1 MLSSGSSRGYSKVP
15 SLTGIVG
22 IDQQDEDDL
31 DAHLAKDTTSAA
43 AKRSFFFFF
52 GSLTPSATVGS
63 IQPTLGQILSL
74 AFLTLTVLSA
84 ALSLIPFFIISH
96 QILFELT
103 LRHYF
108 PLPLAVYQ
116 TLAVLPTIGLLQL
129 TPNLTQLSVSCWPK
143 RKGELIDDGHVA
155 RHRIYFLVLV
165 FAELSF
171 LLHGLLIPKMF
182 GTFRRLFFVEP
193 DGTTAIEWRD
203 LERTF
208 FWAAFWSGIAALVE
222 MGVVLLGMS
231 LLLCGG
237 QSNTTRMGSAAGRH
251 GSASRMCH
259 DLLRFTRMPEYVYNI
274 LEARGLPKI
283 YQGIVLACLVVTL
296 PSLVLSAHSAHVYL
310 PTRDPPPGNNIGPF
324 CDPVDTTECLMP
336 FPSSYFTRLDTTTVT
351 GRRIDIQEEALK
363 SLYKARGPIHP
374 SYVNEMDGFSTGG
387 PIVFYLEGMRE
398 GNGMGANGSHLP
410 AYDDIASSLTSN
422 SVTLLLD
429 IDAEILVPHFSEFD
443 TIDLLR
449 PSIVMQPASPLR
461 HNTTYAVAVVN
472 AVNSNGVLLSPSA
485 GLTGLLA
492 SDHERSS
499 FYRHQVIPTLQGAAP
514 WISQNGVIIQ
524 MLFDFTTASST
535 SQLGV
540 VRAVRDGTLRQLND
554 AEWNWSRHVEVIKI
568 INRRC
573 RRPKDR
579 IARVI
584 HAQLDVPWFLSIDS
598 PRHRASYI
606 DREALLSDQ
615 LPIESVK
622 FIVLVPCS
630 LVTQNE
636 NATNLTAIVDY
647 GHSFLYSRQELLDST
662 FLHKMANE
670 NGYILVASNWRGMSR
685 LDLPIVLRTFV
696 SEPHLF
702 SSLRDNIIQGYGA
715 RVAIQHFC
723 RRALLDMDFM
733 SFQRPRNLHRD
744 NSTRARYLFYGISQG
759 GVLGGAYAALAG
771 ARDLLDGT
779 ILGNPGTPFSLLMP
793 RSDIF
798 PFYETLMLLNLRYK
812 RHVRI
817 VLSLMQIFWDSV
829 EVSGVLSPP
838 LTEPY
843 PETVIY
849 TGLGDSTV
857 TTLGAEVFARAYG
870 ALIVEGEKNLR
881 PFGLASAQTV
891 DLSKG
896 DGHAMPFPVKSPP
909 SLLNEST
916 VIFTEILYEK
926 EWESISVLSNTSG
939 GKAKEGSGVLYND
952 VHWCT
957 RLDPAL
963 QHQINM
969 FIMKGAFVNP
979 CQEDVD
985 RCIRPNAT
993 C

>member
-1 MLSSGSSRGYSKVP
+1 M
-15 SLTGIVG
+15 
-22 IDQQDEDDL
+22 E
-31 DAHLAKDTTSAA
+31 
-43 AKRSFFFFF
+43 
-52 GSLTPSATVGS
+52 
-63 IQPTLGQILSL
+63 
-74 AFLTLTVLSA
+74 
-84 ALSLIPFFIISH
+84 
-96 QILFELT
+96 
-103 LRHYF
+103 
-108 PLPLAVYQ
+108 
-116 TLAVLPTIGLLQL
+116 
-129 TPNLTQLSVSCWPK
+129 
-143 RKGELIDDGHVA
+143 DGHAV

-208 FWAAFWSGIAALVE
+208 FWAALWSGIAALVE
-222 MGVVLLGMS
+222 VGVVVFGMS

-237 QSNTTRMGSAAGRH
+237 PSNTTRMCS
-251 GSASRMCH
+251 
-259 DLLRFTRMPEYVYNI
+259 DLLRSTRMPENVYNM
-274 LEARGLPKI
+274 LEARGLTKI
-283 YQGIVLACLVVTL
+283 YHGIVLTCLLVTL
-296 PSLVLSAHSAHVYL
+296 PSLVLSAHSAYVYL
-310 PTRDPPPGNNIGPF
+310 PTRDPPPDNNIGPY
-324 CDPVDTTECLMP
+324 CDPVDTAECLMP

-351 GRRIDIQEEALK
+351 GRRIDIKEEALK
-363 SLYKARGPIHP
+363 SFYKASGPIHP

-398 GNGMGANGSHLP
+398 GNGMGTNGSHLP
-410 AYDDIASSLTSN
+410 AYDDIASSLTSD
-422 SVTLLLD
+422 SVTLLLNFD
-429 IDAEILVPHFSEFD
+429 SAVLVPHFAEFD
-443 TIDLLR
+443 TIDRIR

-461 HNTTYAVAVVN
+461 HNTTYAIAVIN
-472 AVNSNGVLLSPSA
+472 AVGSDGTLLPPSA
-485 GLTGLLA
+485 GLTELLSFNETNA
-492 SDHERSS
+492 GVDVGNSDLERSS
-499 FYRHQVIPTLQGAAP
+499 FYRHQVIPTLQSAAP
-514 WISQNGVIIQ
+514 WTSQNGVVIQ
-524 MLFDFTTASST
+524 MLFDFTTASAT
-535 SQLGV
+535 SQLGM
-540 VRAVRDGTLRQLND
+540 VRAVRDGTLRQLDD
-554 AEWNWSRHVEVIKI
+554 AEWNWSRRVEVIKI

-573 RRPKDR
+573 RRPRDR

-606 DREALLSDQ
+606 DREALLSNQ
-615 LPIESVK
+615 LPAEPVK

-630 LVTQNE
+630 LVTHKA

-670 NGYILVASNWRGMSR
+670 NGHILVASNWRGMSR
-685 LDLPIVLRTFV
+685 LDLPLVLRTFV

-723 RRALLDMDFM
+723 RQALLDMDFM
-733 SFQRPRNLHRD
+733 SFRRPRNLHRD
-744 NSTRARYLFYGISQG
+744 NSTRPRYLFYGISQG

-771 ARDLLDGT
+771 ARNLLDGT

-812 RHVRI
+812 RHVRV

-838 LTEPY
+838 LTEPH
-843 PETVIY
+843 PETAIY

-857 TTLGAEVFARAYG
+857 TTLGAEVLARAYG
-870 ALIVEGEKNLR
+870 AVVVEGENNLR
-881 PFGLASAQTV
+881 PFGLTSAQTG

-896 DGHAMPFPVKSPP
+896 GGHAMSFPLESPP

-916 VIFTEILYEK
+916 VVFTEILYEK
-926 EWESISVLSNTSG
+926 EWESIRVSSITSS
-939 GKAKEGSGVLYND
+939 KDKEGNGVLPND

-957 RLDPAL
+957 RIDPAL
-963 QHQINM
+963 QHQIKM
-969 FIMKGAFVNP
+969 FIREGLFVSA
-979 CQEDVD
+979 CQS
-985 RCIRPNAT
+985 RGCIRPNAT